1 MYQKFK
7 RIANVG
13 LVLAFGLCSTSVF
26 AQDFCNTSS
35 HSGTSVTK
43 TANATGTIGDVGY
56 EIWSDG
62 GNNSATFYS
71 DGSLSCAFSN
81 APDYLCRSGLSFN
94 SDKTYSQLGQ
104 IYADFK
110 VNISET
116 SNIGYSYIGVYGW
129 SKSPLIEYYIVDSW
143 GSQYRPGDWVASNG
157 SKKGT
162 FTIDGAQYDVYT
174 NVRSDAASIEGTT
187 TFTQFFSIR
196 KEARNCGTIDITAHF
211 KKWAELG
218 MTLGNMY
225 EAKVLGEA
233 GNATSGTASGKFDFP
248 YAKVYIG
255 GTSSSSS
262 AITLSSSS
270 SEAQSSS
277 SYDVQSS
284 SSTTAIASAIAPVA
298 TSGSFQVF
306 NMLGNSIGKIEV
318 QNGASISE
326 VLFAKFG
333 EPGVYMIK
341 QGAIVKAISVRK

>member
-1 MYQKFK
+1 MLF
-7 RIANVG
+7 R
-13 LVLAFGLCSTSVF
+13 S
-26 AQDFCNTSS
+26 
-35 HSGTSVTK
+35 
-43 TANATGTIGDVGY
+43 IG
-56 EIWSDG
+56 I
-62 GNNSATFYS
+62 
-71 DGSLSCAFSN
+71 
-81 APDYLCRSGLSFN
+81 
-94 SDKTYSQLGQ
+94 
-104 IYADFK
+104 
-110 VNISET
+110 
-116 SNIGYSYIGVYGW
+116 YGW

-174 NVRSDAASIEGTT
+174 NVRTDAASIEGNK

-233 GNATSGTASGKFDFP
+233 GNSNGGASGKFDFP

-262 AITLSSSS
+262 AVTSSSS
-270 SEAQSSS
+270 SS
-277 SYDVQSS
+277 DTQSS
-284 SSTTAIASAIAPVA
+284 SSTTALASASAPVA

-306 NMLGNSIGKIEV
+306 NMLGNFIGKIEV
-318 QNGASISE
+318 QNGASISD
-326 VLFAKFG
+326 VIFTKFG
-333 EPGVYMIK
+333 EPGVYMVK

>member
-13 LVLAFGLCSTSVF
+13 LVFAFGLCSTSVF
-26 AQDFCNTSS
+26 AQDFCNTAS

-110 VNISET
+110 VAISET
-116 SNIGYSYIGVYGW
+116 SNVGYSYIGIYGW

-174 NVRSDAASIEGTT
+174 NVRTDAASIEGDKT

-233 GNATSGTASGKFDFP
+233 GTTTGGASGKFDFP

-262 AITLSSSS
+262 DT
-270 SEAQSSS
+270 
-277 SYDVQSS
+277 QSS
-284 SSTTAIASAIAPVA
+284 SSTTALASASAPVP

-306 NMLGNSIGKIEV
+306 NMLGNFIGKIEV
-318 QNGASISE
+318 QNGASISDII
-326 VLFAKFG
+326 FTKFG
-333 EPGVYMIK
+333 EPGVYMVK

>member
-81 APDYLCRSGLSFN
+81 ASDYLCRSGLSFN

-110 VNISET
+110 VAISET
-116 SNIGYSYIGVYGW
+116 SNVGYSYIGIYGW

-174 NVRSDAASIEGTT
+174 NVRTDAASIEGDKT

-233 GNATSGTASGKFDFP
+233 GTTTGGASGKFDFP

-262 AITLSSSS
+262 DT
-270 SEAQSSS
+270 
-277 SYDVQSS
+277 QSS
-284 SSTTAIASAIAPVA
+284 SSTTALASASTPVA

-306 NMLGNSIGKIEV
+306 NMLGNFIGKIEV
-318 QNGASISE
+318 QNGASISD
-326 VLFAKFG
+326 VIFTKFG